1 MTIHIP
7 IIIHQYKFWFWFR
20 NIIFQCAL
28 PIILAFMTFY
38 DLSTQH
44 NKIIYSHLYLY
55 TSSIIFIYSNMR
67 MILEFIFNVCSDQI
81 ILKKAINLVET
92 TNNLILSM
100 NIIDSKINN
109 TFLIIRKI
117 FKLRYSGSSFFIFID
132 KLCWAIGID
141 SPILIPIDLIN
152 KLFEKVEIN
161 IHNEDTLMIKTLNN
175 LYEYYPE
182 FDNNIFTN
190 FNTDPLLNK
199 ITNIVL
205 EKNISDLRRSLF
217 GLEQ

>member
-7 IIIHQYKFWFWFR
+7 IIIYQYKFWFWY
-20 NIIFQCAL
+20 IIFQCAL
-28 PIILAFMTFY
+28 PIILAFITFY

-117 FKLRYSGSSFFIFID
+117 FKLRYSGSS
-132 KLCWAIGID
+132 
-141 SPILIPIDLIN
+141 
-152 KLFEKVEIN
+152 
-161 IHNEDTLMIKTLNN
+161 
-175 LYEYYPE
+175 
-182 FDNNIFTN
+182 
-190 FNTDPLLNK
+190 
-199 ITNIVL
+199 
-205 EKNISDLRRSLF
+205 
-217 GLEQ
+217 